1 MTSGATSTSATTRIA
16 PEVLDALLSAQL
28 IVAWAGESGE
38 ERRLGWWKTD
48 LVAEYGGYDLF
59 KRLLPNTWDWAALQ
73 AVREAARRRDAE
85 LRVRADHPDRNGS
98 LYRLGCEVG
107 EQVDERLLEPKRSG
121 DAPPLALPALDG
133 LVGEHWSEEAFV
145 EWVASHGAVDT
156 ETSPLGR
163 RIKGALP
170 GDVAALTSKLVGAL
184 APTSDAY
191 PLPHYRRK
199 G

>member
-1 MTSGATSTSATTRIA
+1 MDT
-16 PEVLDALLSAQL
+16 LLSAQL

-85 LRVRADHPDRNGS
+85 LRFRADHPDRIVS
-98 LYRLGCEVG
+98 LYRIGFEVD
-107 EQVDERLLEPKRSG
+107 EQVDERLLEHKRSG
-121 DAPPLALPALDG
+121 QAPPLALPALDG
-133 LVGEHWSEEAFV
+133 LIGEHWSEQAFA
-145 EWVASHGAVDT
+145 EWVASHGDVEI

-163 RIKGALP
+163 RIKGAEP
-170 GDVAALTSKLVGAL
+170 TDVANLTSKLVAAL
-184 APTSDAY
+184 APVGDAY